1 MVFLKALIFY
11 ILCNSLEYCSLTFVS
26 QFASAVP
33 CSDGLYLEWFVGS
46 LPFLPSCALQKRAP
60 AHYHVS
66 PILPPPRTQGDVS
79 KANTKCP
86 LPLASAL
93 LGSGRH
99 DFFFFPLGSFI
110 FFCLNACLTNLVKI
124 RWLHFH
130 KIKDTILLILLEKEC
145 NGNSK

>member
-1 MVFLKALIFY
+1 MIRDRIVGACSSQCVRIVLKGNVVSREVFTLTTFMVFLKALIFY

-26 QFASAVP
+26 QFASAIP
-33 CSDGLYLEWFVGS
+33 CSAGLYLEWFVGS

-86 LPLASAL
+86 LPLRASAL

-99 DFFFFPLGSFI
+99 DFFFSFR
-110 FFCLNACLTNLVKI
+110 FF
-124 RWLHFH
+124 HFF
-130 KIKDTILLILLEKEC
+130 
-145 NGNSK
+145 SA